1 MIINNYIIQNIFYID
16 TSDTTTVYFYLI
28 NKYIYVGKN
37 L

>member
-1 MIINNYIIQNIFYID
+1 MIINNYIKQNIFYID
-16 TSDTTTVYFYLI
+16 TTTVLVYFYLI